1 MFKDMSRAALSLFV
15 FGIYMILIGIFFLCF
30 PELIFGILALPTEP
44 DIASRILGMVIIII
58 AYYYIRSSLNEEGM
72 SKFYRWTTH
81 TRASVIIFLIFFAIF
96 KLANPLIVVFGI
108 IDLAGAIWTYRALHN
123 DNCKNL

>member
-15 FGIYMILIGIFFLCF
+15 FGIYMILMGSLFLCF

-44 DIASRILGMVIIII
+44 DITSRILGMVIIII
-58 AYYYIRSSLNEEGM
+58 AYYYIRSSLNEEEM
-72 SKFYRWTTH
+72 KNFYKWTVH
-81 TRASVIIFLIFFAIF
+81 ARASVIFFLIFFAIF

-108 IDLAGAIWTYRALHN
+108 IDLAGAIWTYREVHK